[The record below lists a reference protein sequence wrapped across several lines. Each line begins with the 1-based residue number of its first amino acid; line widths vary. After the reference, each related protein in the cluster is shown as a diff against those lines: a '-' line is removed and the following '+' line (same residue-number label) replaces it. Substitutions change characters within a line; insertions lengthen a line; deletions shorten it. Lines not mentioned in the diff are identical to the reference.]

1 MSNPSP
7 ESNGIPSD
15 ATLHESDATRTIL
28 FFSDDLLAVTGLQD
42 SARRLGF
49 TDRVIDRPEAIDGDP
64 TVPEAAPGLTEP
76 LVGPDAAFI
85 RVVAEM
91 QPALVLVDAGSASLP
106 WQRWIQILKTSAATR
121 RIPVIAYGPHVQAD
135 RLEQARMLGA
145 DDVITRGRLHSAFD
159 EIVRLWART
168 VDPGAAL
175 QACAQPL
182 SEPAQRGLDCLARA
196 QYFEA
201 HEHLEKAILAQ
212 PGPESMLYRA
222 LLQVA
227 VTYLQIERGNGR
239 GAAKMLLRMHQWL
252 DPLPETCRGVDVR
265 ALKEHVARLRSAID
279 VVGIQDIEA
288 LDRSLLAP
296 IPMVPS
302 VI

>member
-1 MSNPSP
+1 MSKPSS
-7 ESNGIPSD
+7 ESNATPSD
-15 ATLHESDATRTIL
+15 DPPQASDSAPTIL
-28 FFSDDLLAVTGLQD
+28 FISDDLLAVTGLQD

-49 TDRVIDRPEAIDGDP
+49 SDRILDRPEAIAGEP
-64 TVPEAAPGLTEP
+64 AVPNSPPGLTEP
-76 LVGPDAAFI
+76 LVGPDATFI
-85 RVVAEM
+85 RAVAEL
-91 QPALVLVDAGSASLP
+91 QPALVLVDTGSASLP

-135 RLEQARMLGA
+135 RLDQARMLGA
-145 DDVITRGRLHSAFD
+145 DDVITRGRLHSAFED
-159 EIVRLWART
+159 IVRRWART
-168 VDPGAAL
+168 VDPGTARV
-175 QACAQPL
+175 ACAQPL
-182 SEPAQRGLDCLARA
+182 SEPARRGLDCLARA

-252 DPLPETCRGVDVR
+252 DPLPDTCRGVDVR

-279 VVGIQDIEA
+279 VVGIQDIAA
-288 LDRSLLAP
+288 LDRSLLTP
-296 IPMVPS
+296 IPMVSS